1 MEWIISNLPLILC
14 AVAGFGLLLLEACM
28 PGFGVAGLSGIVLEI
43 VAVYLT
49 WQAHGLAAALVLALV
64 LLVITGLTV
73 FFTYRSVA
81 RGRLSKSNLVL
92 NETQKATE
100 TRASALRAWIGKK
113 AVVATPLRPAGF
125 VEVDGERL
133 SAASSGDFIEKGVS
147 VKITGAEGDHLT
159 VQPL

>member
-14 AVAGFGLLLLEACM
+14 ALAGFGLLLLEAFM

-49 WQAHGLAAALVLALV
+49 WQAHGLTAALVLALV
-64 LLVITGLTV
+64 LLVVTGLTV

-81 RGRLSKSNLVL
+81 KGRLSKSDLVL
-92 NETQKATE
+92 NDTQKATE
-100 TRASALRAWIGKK
+100 TRVSALRAWVGKK

-133 SAASSGDFIEKGVS
+133 SAASSGDFIEKGVP
-147 VKITGAEGDHLT
+147 VKITGAEGDHLI